1 MQPLKVKF
9 SCKSKDGS
17 RTKVNERNVG
27 SEGTNLQVNRQRMN
41 SSHIAKSYT
50 TRSMLKQESQSYVGT
65 PGDRKRTGFQILRRR
80 SMEKE
85 GLYIGFPLT
94 HAR

>member
-9 SCKSKDGS
+9 SRESKDGS

-27 SEGTNLQVNRQRMN
+27 SEGTNLRVNRQRMN

-50 TRSMLKQESQSYVGT
+50 TRSMLKQESRSYVGHRET
-65 PGDRKRTGFQILRRR
+65 ERGLVFRFYDAGQWKKRVCI
-80 SMEKE
+80 
-85 GLYIGFPLT
+85 
-94 HAR
+94 